1 MVATRDAMRRAVI
14 VVALVGGSISRIQEA
29 QHVRT
34 RYGRTSS
41 GPGAAGSDAAITA
54 PAPIKPTPTSVDWN
68 PWSDTRAQA
77 TIETLRNSP
86 QPLPPPAL
94 ASLPA
99 ATPSALLGSA
109 SAANTPFPASAPG
122 AAGAPGGGEG
132 GPAVLLALEA
142 KGSVSVLIPHVMFV
156 LHFP

>member
-1 MVATRDAMRRAVI
+1 MRRAVI

-34 RYGRTSS
+34 RYGRASS

-86 QPLPPPAL
+86 KPLPPPAL

-99 ATPSALLGSA
+99 ATPSASLGSA
-109 SAANTPFPASAPG
+109 SAASAPFPASAPSV
-122 AAGAPGGGEG
+122 AAGAPGGGKEG
-132 GPAVLLALEA
+132 AAVLLALEA